1 MLKQNH
7 FLDNL
12 KKWEF
17 LLTMRLK
24 KELKII
30 LSLKKL
36 SKTNSQNENSNM
48 ILENVIKIFKMYKNN

>member
-1 MLKQNH
+1 M
-7 FLDNL
+7 DNL